1 MVPAASGSHWEQARP
16 AQSAASV
23 ASVDLVSPAM
33 YKLLLFFFF
42 FFFFFCFLG
51 LHLWPI
57 EVPRL

>member
-42 FFFFFCFLG
+42 FCFLG

>member
-1 MVPAASGSHWEQARP
+1 MVPAASGSHWEQVRP

-42 FFFFFCFLG
+42 FFAF
-51 LHLWPI
+51 
-57 EVPRL
+57 